1 MPADSHSPE
10 ELADAYDVPTLAL
23 ALAEAVRR
31 ETAKITGSPP
41 ITSSTFRPGVRVM
54 YRSPNHILAFKGTI
68 TFTGKFGIH
77 GVLGDDDN
85 FYDAHENYLTVI
97 PS

>member
-1 MPADSHSPE
+1 MPPDSPSPE
-10 ELADAYDVPTLAL
+10 ELADTYDVPTLAL

-31 ETAKITGSPP
+31 ETAKITSSWP
-41 ITSSTFRPGVRVM
+41 ITSSPFQPGVRVM
-54 YRSPNHILAFKGTI
+54 YRSPNHILTFKGTI
-68 TFTGKFGIH
+68 TLTGKFGIH
-77 GVLGDDDN
+77 GVLGDDNN